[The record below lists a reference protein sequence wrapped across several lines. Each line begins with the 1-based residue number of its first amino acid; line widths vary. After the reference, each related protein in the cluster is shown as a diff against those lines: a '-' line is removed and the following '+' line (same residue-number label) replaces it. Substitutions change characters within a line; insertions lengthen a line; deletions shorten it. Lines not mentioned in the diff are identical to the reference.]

1 VCHFIAR
8 CYAVARC
15 LSVCP
20 SVSLSRTRRYCVETA
35 ERIIGRHFFT
45 IGYHTIL
52 VFAHQTLWQYS
63 NGGVECRGMKKS
75 RFSTGFISEIVQD
88 DLQWP
93 QGCSIIWRWISE
105 TVPDIHSCNEILKGT
120 YTRPTHRCHF
130 KWPWIQWHEA
140 PCDLSASCRYRF
152 LLQYFQVIWR
162 WRMPIPWNLG

>member
-1 VCHFIAR
+1 MLSRDV
-8 CYAVARC
+8 C
-15 LSVCP
+15 LSVRPSLCP
-20 SVSLSRTRRYCVETA
+20 AHAGVVSKRLNVSSDVT
-35 ERIIGRHFFT
+35 FFT